1 MKLIISLAS
10 CLMLGAVLVTGCSG
24 SAKPFTQTGSQIETR
39 QPEQDVSELK
49 ITAEGAPV
57 EVRLSDTG
65 QYRYEYDKDKYT
77 VTTAENGPVFEI
89 KVAEITSGADTG
101 ESSSVVISIPNQSYR
116 LITGISEGSSLV
128 LSAVNA
134 NMNVTGSASS
144 VAVSLPPDYDK
155 TINYTGNASSC
166 SLSLNGVTDF
176 TVTAKISAS
185 AVSVPDSWPA
195 CDMLSPSYSHSSG
208 NGTAA
213 INIDVANSSFAF
225 D

>member
-24 SAKPFTQTGSQIETR
+24 STKSLAQTGSQVESD
-39 QPEQDVSELK
+39 QPGQDVNELK
-49 ITAEGAPV
+49 ITAAGAPV
-57 EVRLSDTG
+57 EVRLYDTG

-89 KVAEITSGADTG
+89 KVAEITSEADTG
-101 ESSSVVISIPNQSYR
+101 DSSSVVIFIPNQSVR

-128 LSAVNA
+128 LPAVNA
-134 NMNVTGSASS
+134 NMNVTGS
-144 VAVSLPPDYDK
+144 
-155 TINYTGNASSC
+155 ASSC

-213 INIDVANSSFAF
+213 IHIDVANSSFAF